1 VKDNGTFAVRI
12 LQKGYTMGLSCGLVG
27 LPSSGKTVIFNAITA
42 AGVSSYNGSEMNR
55 AVVYVP
61 DQRLNRLTEIYRP
74 QKVVPATLEV
84 VDISGLKV
92 DPQRNGHGSRLLGYI
107 KDVEALLHV
116 VRCFEDGSIPFECA
130 TIDPVRDIETV
141 DLELMVVDSNT
152 LENKI
157 KRLAKKVRAGDK
169 DATRDTANCEKVYTA
184 IQQGTPAR
192 KQNLSVKELASIR
205 ECNLASLKPVLYIA
219 NIKSIEDADN
229 RYVKAL
235 KRIASDEGAEA
246 IVVCGK
252 DEADISQLSLDE
264 RQEFLRELG
273 LKESSMERLL
283 SAAYRMLGLIN
294 YFTTGEDEVRAWTCR
309 KEDKAPVAAGKIH
322 TDMEKGFIRM
332 EVIRYEDLMELGSE
346 VAISK
351 AGRQHLEGRD
361 YEVQD
366 GDIVAVRFSRG
377 G

>member
-1 VKDNGTFAVRI
+1 V
-12 LQKGYTMGLSCGLVG
+12 GLSCGLVG

-42 AGVSSYNGSEMNR
+42 AGVSSYNGSEMNQ
-55 AVVYVP
+55 AVVYVT
-61 DQRLNRLTEIYRP
+61 DQRLNRLAEMYRP

-84 VDISGLKV
+84 VDIPGLKAG
-92 DPQRNGHGSRLLGYI
+92 PQRDGHGSRLLGYI

-116 VRCFEDGSIPFECA
+116 VRCFEDGSIPFEYE

-141 DLELMVVDSNT
+141 DLEMMVADSNT

-157 KRLAKKVRAGDK
+157 KHLAKRVRSGDK
-169 DATRDTANCEKVYTA
+169 EAIRDTANCEKVYAA

-192 KQNLSVKELASIR
+192 KQNLSVQELASIR
-205 ECNLASLKPVLYIA
+205 ECHLASLKPVLYIA

-229 RYVKAL
+229 RHVKAL
-235 KRIASDEGAEA
+235 ERIAGDEGAEA

-252 DEADISQLSLDE
+252 DEADISQLILDE
-264 RQEFLRELG
+264 RQEFLQELG

-294 YFTTGEDEVRAWTCR
+294 FFTTGEDEVRAWTCR

-322 TDMEKGFIRM
+322 TDMENGFIRM

-346 VAISK
+346 AAISR
-351 AGRQHLEGRD
+351 AGRQRLEGRD

-366 GDIVAVRFSRG
+366 GDIVAVRFSPG

>member
-1 VKDNGTFAVRI
+1 
-12 LQKGYTMGLSCGLVG
+12 MGLSCGLVG
-27 LPSSGKTVIFNAITA
+27 LPSCGKTVIFNAITA

-61 DQRLNRLTEIYRP
+61 DQRLNRLTEIYKP
-74 QKVVPATLEV
+74 QKVVPSTLEV
-84 VDISGLKV
+84 VDISGIKSSSQGN
-92 DPQRNGHGSRLLGYI
+92 DHSFKLLGYI

-116 VRCFEDGSIPFECA
+116 VRCFEDGSIPFEYEV
-130 TIDPVRDIETV
+130 INPVRDIETV
-141 DLELMVVDSNT
+141 DLELMVADGNT
-152 LENKI
+152 LLNKI
-157 KRLAKKVRAGDK
+157 KRLAKKVRAGDN
-169 DATRDTANCEKVYTA
+169 DAIRDTDNCEKVYTA

-192 KQNLSVKELASIR
+192 KQNLNIQELASIR

-229 RYVKAL
+229 RHVKAL
-235 KRIASDEGAEA
+235 VGIAGAEGAEV

-252 DEADISQLSLDE
+252 DEADISQLNPNE

-273 LKESSMERLL
+273 LKESSMERLIN
-283 SAAYRMLGLIN
+283 SSYRMLGLIN
-294 YFTTGEDEVRAWTCR
+294 FFTTGEDEVRAWTCR

-332 EVIRYEDLMELGSE
+332 EVFRYEDLLEFGSE
-346 VAISK
+346 AAIAK
-351 AGRQHLEGRD
+351 AGRQQLEGRD
-361 YEVQD
+361 YKVKD
-366 GDIVAVRFSRG
+366 GDIVAVRFNRG

>member
-1 VKDNGTFAVRI
+1 
-12 LQKGYTMGLSCGLVG
+12 MGLSCGLVG

-61 DQRLNRLTEIYRP
+61 DQRLNRLTEIYQP
-74 QKVVPATLEV
+74 QKIVPATLEV

-92 DPQRNGHGSRLLGYI
+92 DTQRNGHSFRLLGYI

-116 VRCFEDGSIPFECA
+116 VRCFEDGSIPFEYE
-130 TIDPVRDIETV
+130 TIDPIRDIETV
-141 DLELMVVDSNT
+141 DLELMVADSKT

-169 DATRDTANCEKVYTA
+169 DAIRDTTNCEKVYNA

-192 KQNLSVKELASIR
+192 KQNLGVQELVSIR

-219 NIKSIEDADN
+219 NIKSMEDADN
-229 RYVKAL
+229 RHVKAL
-235 KRIASDEGAEA
+235 ERIASDERTEA
-246 IVVCGK
+246 IVVCGE
-252 DEADISQLSLDE
+252 DEADISQLSLEE
-264 RQEFLRELG
+264 RQEFLKELG

-283 SAAYRMLGLIN
+283 GAAYRMLGLVN
-294 YFTTGEDEVRAWTCR
+294 FFTTGEDEVRAWTCR
-309 KEDKAPVAAGKIH
+309 KQDKAPVAAGKIH
-322 TDMEKGFIRM
+322 TDMEKGFIRI
-332 EVIRYEDLMELGSE
+332 EVIRYEDLKELGSE
-346 VAISK
+346 AAIAK
-351 AGRQHLEGRD
+351 AGRQHLEGRE

-366 GDIVAVRFSRG
+366 GDIVAVRFNRG

>member
-1 VKDNGTFAVRI
+1 
-12 LQKGYTMGLSCGLVG
+12 MGLSCGLVG

-42 AGVSSYNGSEMNR
+42 AGVSSYNGSEMNQ
-55 AVVYVP
+55 AIVYVP
-61 DQRLNRLTEIYRP
+61 DQRLNRLADIYRP
-74 QKVVPATLEV
+74 QKVTPATLEV
-84 VDISGLKV
+84 VDIPGVKV
-92 DPQRNGHGSRLLGYI
+92 GPQRNEHSFRLLGYI

-116 VRCFEDGSIPFECA
+116 VRCFEDGSIPFDYE

-141 DLELMVVDSNT
+141 DLELMVADSNT

-157 KRLAKKVRAGDK
+157 RRLAKRVRAEDK
-169 DATRDTANCEKVYTA
+169 DAIRDTANCEKVYTS

-192 KQNLSVKELASIR
+192 KQNLSVQELASIR

-219 NIKSIEDADN
+219 NIKSVEDAEN
-229 RYVKAL
+229 RHVKAL
-235 KRIASDEGAEA
+235 ERIARDEGTEV
-246 IVVCGK
+246 IIICGK
-252 DEADISQLSLDE
+252 DEADISQLGLNE
-264 RQEFLRELG
+264 RQEYLQEIG
-273 LKESSMERLL
+273 LTESSMERLL
-283 SAAYRMLGLIN
+283 SAAYKMLGLIN
-294 YFTTGEDEVRAWTCR
+294 FFTTGEDEVRAWTCR

-346 VAISK
+346 AAISK

-366 GDIVAVRFSRG
+366 GDIVAVRFNRG
-377 G
+377 A

>member
-1 VKDNGTFAVRI
+1 
-12 LQKGYTMGLSCGLVG
+12 MGLSCGLVG

-42 AGVSSYNGSEMNR
+42 AGVSSYNGSEMNQ

-61 DQRLNRLTEIYRP
+61 DQRLNRLTTIYRP
-74 QKVVPATLEV
+74 QKMIPATLEV
-84 VDISGLKV
+84 IDIPGIKAG
-92 DPQRNGHGSRLLGYI
+92 PQRDGRGSKLLGYI
-107 KDVEALLHV
+107 KNVEALLHV
-116 VRCFEDGSIPFECA
+116 VRCFEDGIIPFEYEM
-130 TIDPVRDIETV
+130 IDPVRDIETV
-141 DLELMVVDSNT
+141 DLELMVADSNT

-169 DATRDTANCEKVYTA
+169 DAIRDTANCEKVYAA
-184 IQQGTPAR
+184 IQQDTPAR
-192 KQNLSVKELASIR
+192 KQNLSVQELASIR

-229 RYVKAL
+229 RHVKEL
-235 KRIASDEGAEA
+235 ERIASDEGSEA

-264 RQEFLRELG
+264 RQEFLREFG

-294 YFTTGEDEVRAWTCR
+294 FFTTGEDEVRAWTCR

-322 TDMEKGFIRM
+322 TDMERGFIRM
-332 EVIRYEDLMELGSE
+332 EVIRYEDLIELGSE
-346 VAISK
+346 TAISK
-351 AGRQHLEGRD
+351 AGRQRLEGRD

-366 GDIVAVRFSRG
+366 GDVVAVRFSRG

>member
-1 VKDNGTFAVRI
+1 
-12 LQKGYTMGLSCGLVG
+12 MGLSCGLVG

-84 VDISGLKV
+84 VDILGLKL
-92 DPQRNGHGSRLLGYI
+92 DSQRNGHGFEVLGYI
-107 KDVEALLHV
+107 KNVEALLHV
-116 VRCFEDGSIPFECA
+116 VRCFEDGSIPFANE
-130 TIDPVRDIETV
+130 TIDPVRDVETV
-141 DLELMVVDSNT
+141 DLCLMLADSGT

-157 KRLAKKVRAGDK
+157 KQLAKKVRAGDK
-169 DATRDTANCEKVYTA
+169 DAIRDSANCEKVYKA

-192 KQNLSVKELASIR
+192 KQDLGIQELASIQ
-205 ECNLASLKPVLYIA
+205 ECNLVSLKPVLYIA
-219 NIKSIEDADN
+219 NIKSIDDADN
-229 RYVKAL
+229 RHIKAL
-235 KRIASDEGAEA
+235 ERIASDEGAVV

-252 DEADISQLSLDE
+252 DEADISQMSFKDRE
-264 RQEFLRELG
+264 EFLQELG

-283 SAAYRMLGLIN
+283 GAAYRMLGLIN
-294 YFTTGEDEVRAWTCR
+294 FFTTGEDEVRAWTCR

-332 EVIRYEDLMELGSE
+332 EVVRYEDLMELGSE
-346 VAISK
+346 AAISK
-351 AGRQHLEGRD
+351 AGRQRLEGRD
-361 YEVQD
+361 YEVRD
-366 GDIVAVRFSRG
+366 GDIVAVRFNRG